1 MLNTF
6 GQNIEDDLG
15 VIVRSRIAP
24 LPPPDK
30 ARSCERMAS
39 KASSSPVTP
48 SVTSAPRIIRRK
60 EFKVN
65 SKALITYLKQHIAIE
80 DKHWIFYSGNTDTD
94 TTLDSMEDIINSE
107 YHRGRIEFISNML
120 EELKVSKE
128 DIAELTP
135 CYTELY
141 TTEFEE

>member
-30 ARSCERMAS
+30 AS
-39 KASSSPVTP
+39 ASSSPVTP